1 MVPMLVQRASRSF
14 VLICRIQDRDV
25 ELRPYQSECLQRL
38 VARYRAGKRRV
49 LVSLPT
55 GTGKTVVFAQFP
67 RYFQMRKRLLV
78 LAHRQELLDQAAAK
92 FAVVDPA
99 LSVGVEQAQRRAGA
113 AKVVVASVPT
123 LQGARLRELA
133 PDDFNL
139 IVVDEAH
146 HAVAKSYRAIF
157 EHFRLFDA
165 ATPKMLVGFTA
176 TPRRGD
182 RQSLG
187 DVFEEVAYTRG
198 LEEMI
203 LAGFLV
209 GVAGWR
215 ITTNVSLDGVKVR
228 AGDFV
233 ESELASRVN
242 VVGRNDVLLDAYRRY
257 APGRRAVIFCVD
269 VEHAKDVARVFAD
282 GGIRARA
289 VWGAMPR
296 AEREAALA
304 AFHDGSL
311 DVLTNC
317 NLLTEGF
324 DEPRVD
330 CVMMARPTKSLLLYA
345 QMVGRGTRLH
355 ADKANLLVIDIVDEF
370 HGPDLASLN
379 RLFELPA
386 TIDLRGQDALSTSAT
401 LRDLARR
408 MPWVDL
414 PAITSPDDIHIYA
427 ERIDLFRFDPPAE
440 IAGVTDLT
448 WLGNPGGGYRLNLPD
463 GEQLLVDST
472 LLGDWDVRLATR
484 GNVVTQVGRAKNP
497 EAAIVVADR
506 YIEQQRADALKL
518 LERDARWR
526 DLAPTEKQLALLR
539 TLGLPSSSEL
549 TRGQATWM
557 ISYSLGNK

>member
-1 MVPMLVQRASRSF
+1 MIIFSVVYQVP
-14 VLICRIQDRDV
+14 V
-25 ELRPYQSECLQRL
+25 ELRPYQTECLARL
-38 VARYRAGKRRV
+38 LARYRAGKRRV

-67 RYFQMRKRLLV
+67 RHFQMKKRLLV

-92 FAVVDPA
+92 FAVVDPS
-99 LSVGVEQAQRRAGA
+99 LSVGVEQASRRAGA

-123 LQGARLRELA
+123 LQGARLQELP

-146 HAVAKSYRAIF
+146 HAVAKSYRTIF
-157 EHFRLFDA
+157 EHFGLFDP

-203 LAGFLV
+203 LAGFLARV
-209 GVAGWR
+209 SGWR
-215 ITTNVSLDGVKVR
+215 ITTNVSLDGIKVR
-228 AGDFV
+228 AGDFM
-233 ESELASRVN
+233 ESELAERVN
-242 VVGRNDVLLDAYRRY
+242 VVDRNEVLLGAYLRF
-257 APGRRAVIFCVD
+257 APGRRTVVFCVD
-269 VEHAKDVARVFAD
+269 VEHAKNVAQVFVD
-282 GGIRARA
+282 GGIRAQA

-296 AEREAALA
+296 ADREAALA
-304 AFHDGSL
+304 AFHDGRL

-330 CVMMARPTKSLLLYA
+330 CVMMARPTKSMLLYA
-345 QMVGRGTRLH
+345 QMAGRGTRLH
-355 ADKANLLVIDIVDEF
+355 PDKQNLLVIDIVDSYGGEN
-370 HGPDLASLN
+370 LASLN
-379 RLFELPA
+379 RLFELPT
-386 TIDLRGQDALSTSAT
+386 TINLSGEDALAT
-401 LRDLARR
+401 ATRLRDLGRR

-414 PAITSPDDIHIYA
+414 DAITEPDQIEVHA

-440 IAGVTDLT
+440 IADQTDLT
-448 WLGNPGGGYRLNLPD
+448 WLSNPGGGYRLNLPD
-463 GEQLLVDST
+463 GEQIIVDST
-472 LLGDWDVRLATR
+472 LLGDWDVRLTTR
-484 GNVVTQVGRAKNP
+484 GNVVTQLGRGKNIDR
-497 EAAIVVADR
+497 AITVADR
-506 YIEQQRADALKL
+506 YVETQRTDALKL

-526 DLAPTEKQLALLR
+526 DLQPTDKQLTLLR
-539 TLGLPSSSEL
+539 NLGLPSSKEL

-557 ISYSLGNK
+557 ISYSIGNKT